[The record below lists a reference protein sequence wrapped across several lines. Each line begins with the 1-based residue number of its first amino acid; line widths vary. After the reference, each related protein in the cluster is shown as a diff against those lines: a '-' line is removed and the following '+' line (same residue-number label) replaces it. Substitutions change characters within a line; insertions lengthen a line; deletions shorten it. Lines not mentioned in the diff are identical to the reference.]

1 MLTPTPKLPR
11 RAVLLAGFGYVVGG
25 CSFNFPIVTKLPSAL
40 RYGYFGAADFPIER
54 AAIAKLPY
62 ATMRAKIGRGQRSLV
77 VLGRRDGPDLHWFS
91 ADRVVLVTRAGRLVK
106 TAGLPRNIR
115 ATQFTAGDPVDRRL
129 HELRAPMR
137 ATRTVDFDD
146 DSGFGMPI
154 VSRFESLGPRVI
166 AILDI
171 DFDTV
176 LVREFNTSRTRRW
189 SFDNFY
195 WVDPVDGFVWK
206 SRQHIV
212 RDYPPIEMEILK
224 PAS

>member
-1 MLTPTPKLPR
+1 MPIIANLP
-11 RAVLLAGFGYVVGG
+11 G
-25 CSFNFPIVTKLPSAL
+25 AL
-40 RYGYFGAADFPIER
+40 RYGIFGHPDFPIER

-62 ATMRAKIGRGQRSLV
+62 ATMRAKIGRGQRSLI

-91 ADRVVLVTRAGRLVK
+91 ADGVVVVTRAGRLVK

-115 ATQFTAGDPVDRRL
+115 ATLFAAEDPVDGRL
-129 HELRAPMR
+129 HELRGPLHS
-137 ATRTVDFDD
+137 TRTVDFDD

-154 VSRFESLGPRVI
+154 DSRFDELGPRRV
-166 AILDI
+166 AILEI

-176 LVREFNTSRTRRW
+176 LVRERNTSRTRRW
-189 SFDNFY
+189 SFENLY

-206 SRQHIV
+206 SLQHIV
-212 RDYPPIEMEILK
+212 RDYPPIELEILK

>member
-1 MLTPTPKLPR
+1 MAALSPSR
-11 RAVLLAGFGYVVGG
+11 RAILASGLGFIAGG
-25 CSFNFPIVTKLPSAL
+25 CFNAPIIFKFPSAF
-40 RYGYFGAADFPIER
+40 RYGIFGSPDFPIER

-77 VLGRRDGPDLHWFS
+77 VLGRRDGLDLHWFS

-115 ATQFTAGDPVDRRL
+115 ATQFTAADPVDRRL
-129 HELRAPMR
+129 HELRAPVR
-137 ATRTVDFDD
+137 TTRTVDFDD

-154 VSRFESLGPRVI
+154 DSRFESLGPRVI

-176 LVREFNTSRTRRW
+176 LVRERNTSRTRRW

-206 SRQHIV
+206 SLQHIV

>member
-1 MLTPTPKLPR
+1 VVAPSPSR
-11 RAVLLAGFGYVVGG
+11 RAVLASGLGFVAGG
-25 CSFNFPIVTKLPSAL
+25 CFDVPTIANLPGAL
-40 RYGYFGAADFPIER
+40 RYGIFGHPAFPIER

-77 VLGRRDGPDLHWFS
+77 VLGRRDGPALHWFS

-115 ATQFTAGDPVDRRL
+115 ATQFRAGDPVDRRL
-129 HELRAPMR
+129 HELRAPVR
-137 ATRTVDFDD
+137 ATRIVDFDD

-154 VSRFESLGPRVI
+154 DSRFESLGPRVI

-176 LVREFNTSRTRRW
+176 LVREHNTSRTRRW
-189 SFDNFY
+189 SFENLY

-206 SRQHIV
+206 SLQHIV